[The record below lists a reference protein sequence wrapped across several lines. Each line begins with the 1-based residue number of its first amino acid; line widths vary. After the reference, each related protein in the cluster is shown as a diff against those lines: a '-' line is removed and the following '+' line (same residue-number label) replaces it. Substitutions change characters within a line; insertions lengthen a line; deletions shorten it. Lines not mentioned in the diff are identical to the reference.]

1 MQGGMEHGVFLFGG
15 VEMDDAGAGP
25 PAPTDRRY
33 TQKQMWH
40 AATLRM
46 LDMGV
51 KAEEVGFD
59 TFWLTEHHFQYEG
72 YEVIPNGVLFGA
84 VLAERTSRIKIG
96 AMFHIV
102 PQWHPLRFAE
112 DFATMH
118 NLSGGRGVLGVGRG
132 TVPSEAQ
139 TARHRGRLLRQPR
152 QGRGRPDQPGDDGRG
167 DGRHPLRAGERVV
180 QLPRQALRLP
190 APRDP
195 RPRRPGR
202 AADARAAAAVP
213 VRDLAGDHLARRRS
227 STCPRK
233 GFGGVFWLLHHEFVT
248 QRWERFAEI
257 YEKHH
262 GTALAPGEKRQLVL
276 NIRVEDTHEQAWERA
291 RPGHDEFW
299 KFLGPYGWSKGYMG
313 ADGKPA
319 PPGLIPT
326 LEESVEQKVWI
337 IGSPEEVAE
346 GIAELPRRAVDEPP
360 DRVPALPRR
369 HYDRGRGADGPVHGG
384 GRPAALI
391 SACRS
396 SR

>member
-1 MQGGMEHGVFLFGG
+1 MQESLQHGVFLFGC

-33 TQKQMWH
+33 TQEQMWH
-40 AATLRM
+40 AATRM

-59 TFWLTEHHFQYEG
+59 TFWLTEHHFQHEG

-96 AMFHIV
+96 ALFHIV

-112 DFATMH
+112 DFSTMH

-132 TVPSEAQ
+132 TVPREAQ
-139 TARHRGRLLRQPR
+139 PLGTKVGSFDN
-152 QGRGRPDQPGDDGRG
+152 PDQVEADRINREMMDEAMDVILAAMANESFSYHGSHWDLPPPGIPDRG
-167 DGRHPLRAGERVV
+167 GQVE
-180 QLPRQALRLP
+180 QLTLV
-190 APRDP
+190 P
-195 RPRRPGR
+195 RPLYPFEIWQ
-202 AADARAAAAVP
+202 AITSPPTLEHVPAR
-213 VRDLAGDHLARRRS
+213 
-227 STCPRK
+227 
-233 GFGGVFWLLHHEFVT
+233 GFGGVFWLLHHEFVRS
-248 QRWERFAEI
+248 RWERFAEI
-257 YEKHH
+257 YDAHH
-262 GTALAPGEKRQLVL
+262 STALSPGEKRQLVL

-291 RPGHDEFW
+291 RTGHDEFW

-346 GIAELPRRAVDEPP
+346 GIAGYRDALSMSRLTVFPQCPGDSYADAEEQMSRYMQEV
-360 DRVPALPRR
+360 VPL
-369 HYDRGRGADGPVHGG
+369 
-384 GRPAALI
+384 L
-391 SACRS
+391 
-396 SR
+396 

>member
-1 MQGGMEHGVFLFGG
+1 MFLFGC

-33 TQKQMWH
+33 TQEQMWQ
-40 AATLRM
+40 AATRM

-102 PQWHPLRFAE
+102 PQWQPLRFAE

-132 TVPSEAQ
+132 TVPREAQ
-139 TARHRGRLLRQPR
+139 TLGHQVGSFDN
-152 QGRGRPDQPGDDGRG
+152 PDQAEADRINREMMDESMDVILSRPR
-167 DGRHPLRAGERVV
+167 ERDL
-180 QLPRQALRLP
+180 QLPRRLLGLS
-190 APRDP
+190 AAGHP

-202 AADARAAAAVP
+202 ATDAGAPAAVP
-213 VRDLAGDHLARRRS
+213 VRDLAGRSPPRRRS
-227 STCPRK
+227 STCLPAASVACSGCSTTSSSAAGGSASPRS
-233 GFGGVFWLLHHEFVT
+233 T
-248 QRWERFAEI
+248 TRT
-257 YEKHH
+257 H

-276 NIRVEDTHEQAWERA
+276 NIRVDDSHEQAWERA

-337 IGSPEEVAE
+337 IGSAEEVAE
-346 GIAELPRRAVDEPP
+346 GIAELPRRPVDLRCLTVFPQFPGDTYDEAEEQMC
-360 DRVPALPRR
+360 RYMEEVVPL
-369 HYDRGRGADGPVHGG
+369 
-384 GRPAALI
+384 L
-391 SACRS
+391 
-396 SR
+396 

>member
-1 MQGGMEHGVFLFGG
+1 
-15 VEMDDAGAGP
+15 MDDAGAGP

-33 TQKQMWH
+33 TQKQMWQ
-40 AATLRM
+40 AALRM
-46 LDMGV
+46 LDVGV

-72 YEVIPNGVLFGA
+72 YEVIPNAVLFGA

-118 NLSGGRGVLGVGRG
+118 NLSGGRGVLGIGRG
-132 TVPSEAQ
+132 TVPREAQ
-139 TARHRGRLLRQPR
+139 TLGSQVGSFDNPDKAEADRINREIMDESMDVILARPR
-152 QGRGRPDQPGDDGRG
+152 
-167 DGRHPLRAGERVV
+167 ERDV
-180 QLPRQALRLP
+180 QLPRRLLRLP
-190 APRDP
+190 AAGHP

-202 AADARAAAAVP
+202 ATDVGAPAAVP
-213 VRDLAGDHLARRRS
+213 VRDLAADHLTTDARARP
-227 STCPRK
+227 CPRLWWR
-233 GFGGVFWLLHHEFVT
+233 VLAAQPQLR
-248 QRWERFAEI
+248 QARWARFAEI
-257 YEKHH
+257 YAGAQ

-276 NIRVEDTHEQAWERA
+276 NIRVDDSHERAWERA

-337 IGSPEEVAE
+337 IGSAEEVAE
-346 GIAELPRRAVDEPP
+346 GIAEFRDALDLRYLTVFPHFPGETYDEAEEQLS
-360 DRVPALPRR
+360 RYMEEVVPL
-369 HYDRGRGADGPVHGG
+369 
-384 GRPAALI
+384 L
-391 SACRS
+391 
-396 SR
+396 

>member
-1 MQGGMEHGVFLFGG
+1 MEHGVFLFGC

-33 TQKQMWH
+33 TQKQMWQ
-40 AATLRM
+40 AALRM
-46 LDMGV
+46 LDVGV

-72 YEVIPNGVLFGA
+72 YEVIPNAVLFGA

-118 NLSGGRGVLGVGRG
+118 NLSGGRGVLGIGRG
-132 TVPSEAQ
+132 TVPREAQ
-139 TARHRGRLLRQPR
+139 TLGSQVGSFDNPDRAEADRINREMMDESMDVILLALENETFSYHGAYCDFPPPGIPDRGGQV
-152 QGRGRPDQPGDDGRG
+152 
-167 DGRHPLRAGERVV
+167 E
-180 QLPRQALRLP
+180 QLTLV
-190 APRDP
+190 P
-195 RPRRPGR
+195 RPLYPYEVWQPITSPPTLEHVP
-202 AADARAAAAVP
+202 AR
-213 VRDLAGDHLARRRS
+213 
-227 STCPRK
+227 
-233 GFGGVFWLLHHEFVT
+233 GFGGVFWLLNHNFVK

-257 YEKHH
+257 YAGAQ

-276 NIRVEDTHEQAWERA
+276 NIRVDDSHEQAWERA

-313 ADGKPA
+313 PDGKPA

-337 IGSPEEVAE
+337 IGSAEEVAE
-346 GIAELPRRAVDEPP
+346 GIAEFRDALDLRYLTVFPHFPGETYDEAEEQMA
-360 DRVPALPRR
+360 RYMEEVVPL
-369 HYDRGRGADGPVHGG
+369 
-384 GRPAALI
+384 L
-391 SACRS
+391 
-396 SR
+396 